1 MKRNKLLIIL
11 VGVIISIILLCLKL
25 YSYLIVSLTLTIIGS
40 IYVFKDIKQVKTPE
54 NTYEKE
60 INSIIKTY
68 EPLLVEIKKLPE
80 FDVKNIIVVSSFE
93 KLIDIQYEMKKPI
106 LYKKE
111 LESYSFIL
119 MDSEIAYV
127 YIKKLKEDS
136 YASVDDTIKLIELNT
151 KKRNRDKKTLE
162 DLDETTIIKLDDDK
176 EYKVSPIRKKEFV
189 KEIKVEKEEKQKVKI
204 EETLVE
210 EILEEDTEEII

>member
-1 MKRNKLLIIL
+1 MKRSKLLIIT
-11 VGVIISIILLCLKL
+11 VCVIISGVLLYLKL
-25 YSYLIVSLTLTIIGS
+25 YNYFIVAITLTIIGL
-40 IYVFKDIKQVKTPE
+40 IYGLKDIKQEKTPE

-60 INSIIKTY
+60 INLIIKTY

-111 LESYSFIL
+111 LESSSFIL
-119 MDSEIAYV
+119 MDSETTYV
-127 YIKKLKEDS
+127 YVKKLKEDS

-162 DLDETTIIKLDDDK
+162 DLDETTIIKLDDNK

-189 KEIKVEKEEKQKVKI
+189 KEIKVEKEEKQQTKV
-204 EETLVE
+204 EETLEEDVE
-210 EILEEDTEEII
+210 EII